1 MKIRH
6 ALQILALAGSIA
18 VPALALA
25 SPPPDATPGPNAA
38 TPAHA
43 PRHRGARANANA
55 RTNRTGTSHATTA
68 TPRHA
73 RVAAHEVQHR
83 HGRLTPGVHT
93 QPAAAPG
100 ANQKAAEPL
109 APDRA
114 RARVTDHTGK
124 SLP

>member
-25 SPPPDATPGPNAA
+25 SPPPDTAPAPNAA

-43 PRHRGARANANA
+43 PRHHGVRANP
-55 RTNRTGTSHATTA
+55 RTTRTGTSRATTA